1 MIIFFF
7 SLRYFTEQLT
17 KKMRV
22 RIMFPTVFS
31 TLLEGWYFAVDFEG
45 WGHTNDKDF
54 FSWGMSWYAPKLVST
69 HLVPHTHE
77 HLNHFDG
84 WSVGTERTIKDS
96 FFSGCV
102 AFHHLNA
109 LMTFVIDRGIV
120 EICFSTYNF
129 WEKSFQLLWSFT
141 ANFSNTAVVVF
152 LGSIRQ
158 K

>member
-1 MIIFFF
+1 
-7 SLRYFTEQLT
+7 
-17 KKMRV
+17 
-22 RIMFPTVFS
+22 MFPTVFS

-120 EICFSTYNF
+120 EICFSTYIF
-129 WEKSFQLLWSFT
+129 FGEKFSIALIIYGKLFQYCSCCLSWINKAKIGIVSKHIFT
-141 ANFSNTAVVVF
+141 
-152 LGSIRQ
+152 GR
-158 K
+158 